1 MRAGV
6 KILDQKDADKFAKD
20 AERYANQ
27 ATVSKRK
34 ARQVLRSLGID
45 PNTGDVKPMRCHD

>member
-1 MRAGV
+1 V